1 MKVNFKATVVR
12 EYHDF
17 GSIVYELD
25 NVTSWKLVDTPLF
38 SGVNKDVIISKQ
50 GGDNLMQF
58 SGSKE
63 KYVVDEM

>member
-12 EYHDF
+12 EYQHF

-25 NVTSWKLVDTPLF
+25 NVTNWKLVDTPLF

-50 GGDNLMQF
+50 GRDNLMQF